1 MGGDPIPGPLDA
13 LVKWFEEW
21 KATLPRVKI
30 SRAEFL
36 LNKYRVY
43 EMEEMPVVT

>member
-1 MGGDPIPGPLDA
+1 MGGDPIPGPFDP

-30 SRAEFL
+30 RTVIL
-36 LNKYRVY
+36 LNRI
-43 EMEEMPVVT
+43 EEMPVVT